1 MTYGSSPTTI
11 FLSQVQKICKRW
23 KSKSKFFSGE
33 FKRPAEQFLPKIH
46 IDLNRDYMN
55 RILPAIGN
63 EVLKSVVA
71 QYDAEQLLKNREKI
85 AKEIKD
91 SLVGLADE

>member
-1 MTYGSSPTTI
+1 
-11 FLSQVQKICKRW
+11 
-23 KSKSKFFSGE
+23 
-33 FKRPAEQFLPKIH
+33 
-46 IDLNRDYMN
+46 MN

-91 SLVGLADE
+91 SLVSL

>member
-1 MTYGSSPTTI
+1 MSPDE
-11 FLSQVQKICKRW
+11 K
-23 KSKSKFFSGE
+23 
-33 FKRPAEQFLPKIH
+33 FLPKIH

-91 SLVGLADE
+91 SLV